1 MIEITLPDGK
11 KVRYPE
17 GVTPLDVARDIS
29 EGLARNVISA
39 RYNNRKVETVTPLQE
54 DGSLVLYTW
63 NDEEGKKAFWHSSS
77 HILAQALEELYPGI
91 KLTIGPAI
99 DNGFYY
105 DVDFGEHAISE
116 KDFRAIEKR
125 ALEIARGKHDFKMR
139 EVSKAEKILFP
150 LVLVLMVALLLPSA
164 APLIGMFCFGN
175 LLKECGVQRVT
186 ASYDLNR
193 DQLMDLV
200 GSVPSTWLEV
210 VIHQHVPM
218 FHMEH
223 CVFCAVISPGTN
235 KTNCGRPCDR
245 HVVQLRD
252 RVGAVHTL
260 QADVACRNT
269 LYNATAQSGA
279 ECVSELMQRGVGFFR
294 LELLEESSKQVRESV
309 TSYQRLLASEL
320 SGKEVWQQLNATN
333 RLGVTRGTLEA
344 KRNPLEIL

>member
-116 KDFRAIEKR
+116 KDFPAIEKR

-139 EVSKAEKILFP
+139 EVSKAD
-150 LVLVLMVALLLPSA
+150 ALAFYQKQNNP
-164 APLIGMFCFGN
+164 F
-175 LLKECGVQRVT
+175 
-186 ASYDLNR
+186 
-193 DQLMDLV
+193 
-200 GSVPSTWLEV
+200 
-210 VIHQHVPM
+210 
-218 FHMEH
+218 
-223 CVFCAVISPGTN
+223 
-235 KTNCGRPCDR
+235 
-245 HVVQLRD
+245 
-252 RVGAVHTL
+252 
-260 QADVACRNT
+260 
-269 LYNATAQSGA
+269 
-279 ECVSELMQRGVGFFR
+279 
-294 LELLEESSKQVRESV
+294 SK
-309 TSYQRLLASEL
+309 
-320 SGKEVWQQLNATN
+320 
-333 RLGVTRGTLEA
+333 
-344 KRNPLEIL
+344 